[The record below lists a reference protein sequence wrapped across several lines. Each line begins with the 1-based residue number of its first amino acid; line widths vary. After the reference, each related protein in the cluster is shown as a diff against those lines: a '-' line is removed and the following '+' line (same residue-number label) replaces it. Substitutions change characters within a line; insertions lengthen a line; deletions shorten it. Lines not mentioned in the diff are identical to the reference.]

1 MVLLFVMFLICM
13 LLVKVLLIMLLHGRG
28 AVGNVAADRIFPG
41 RGAVGH
47 GHVLC
52 PVSNGHG
59 LAVCD
64 ACCGS
69 KYF

>member
-59 LAVCD
+59 LAVFD

>member
-1 MVLLFVMFLICM
+1 MGHVAADRIFP
-13 LLVKVLLIMLLHGRG
+13 GRG
-28 AVGNVAADRIFPG
+28 AVGHVAADRIFPG

>member
-1 MVLLFVMFLICM
+1 MFLICM

-28 AVGNVAADRIFPG
+28 AVGHVAADRIFPG

-59 LAVCD
+59 LAVFD

>member
-1 MVLLFVMFLICM
+1 MFLICM

-28 AVGNVAADRIFPG
+28 AVGHVAADRIFHG

-59 LAVCD
+59 LAVFD